1 MEGRTGKR
9 PGIAI
14 AAVVFVAALAIA
26 GCNSSPEDEETTLT
40 VMSFNIWGGG
50 ANEDK
55 PVDETVAA
63 IKAVDPDIVGIQETQ
78 LEGPKCTAN
87 SCPPLGDSVAPE
99 IADALGYELYEQK
112 TTNDALW
119 ANAILSRYEISD
131 PTPNDLGVKIDADGQ
146 EVYAF
151 NIHLDDA
158 PYQPYQLLDI
168 PYGHAPFIDTEAEAI
183 RWAERTRGPGL
194 DLLKSDLA
202 AADDADA
209 AFVFGDFNEP
219 SGLDWTQAAVEA
231 GNQPIVVD
239 WPSTRALED
248 EGFVDA
254 FRAVNPDPAARPAFT
269 WTPSG
274 DPDAKN
280 DHHDRIDFVL
290 ARADDLKVEDSVIV
304 GEAHPEADVV
314 VKPWP
319 SDHRAVAAT
328 VRF

>member
-1 MEGRTGKR
+1 MREMLGLG
-9 PGIAI
+9 
-14 AAVVFVAALAIA
+14 AATAVLAAALVGV
-26 GCNSSPEDEETTLT
+26 GCSSDEDGQTELT

-55 PVDETVAA
+55 PVDDTVAA
-63 IKAVDPDIVGIQETQ
+63 IEAVDPDIVGIQETQ

-99 IADALGYELYEQK
+99 IAEELGYHLYEQEQA
-112 TTNDALW
+112 NDALW
-119 ANAILSRYEISD
+119 ANAILSRYEISE
-131 PTPNDLGVKIDADGQ
+131 PTPNDLGVKIDADGT

-151 NIHLDDA
+151 NVHLDDS

-168 PYGHAPFIDTEAEAI
+168 PYGQAPFLDTEEQAMRSAQQ
-183 RWAERTRGPGL
+183 TRGPAIE
-194 DLLKSDLA
+194 LLKQDLEE
-202 AADDADA
+202 ADNAP

-219 SGLDWTQAAVEA
+219 SGRDWTPGAVEA
-231 GNQPIVVD
+231 GNQPLVVA
-239 WPSTRALED
+239 WPTTQALED

-254 FRAVNPDPAARPAFT
+254 FRAAHTDPVERPAFT
-269 WTPSG
+269 WTPSSS
-274 DPDAKN
+274 PDVKW

-290 ARADDLKVEDSVIV
+290 ARAGGLEVEDAVIV
-304 GEAHPEADVV
+304 GEGRPEADVV
-314 VKPWP
+314 VRPWP